1 MPNQETLY
9 NVADRIATITLNRP
23 DKLNAWTAIMEQEV
37 RSAIE
42 EAERDENVRVIILTG
57 AGRGF
62 CAGADMSLL
71 SSVVKSGVDERVRKQ
86 ASSSSTTGLADGVR
100 ADFRKKYSYFPAV
113 GKPVIAAINGPVV
126 GLGLV
131 ISLYCDLRFASDA
144 AKFSTA
150 FARRGLIAE
159 YGLAWILPR
168 LVGHANALDLLFSA
182 RMVDSAEALR
192 IGLVN
197 QIFPQD
203 VFLAKVNEYA
213 RDVAANSSPR
223 STRIMKRQVYD
234 AMFQNLG
241 EASDVA
247 ESEMLS
253 SLQCEDF
260 KEGVAHFLEKRAPA
274 FTGR

>member
-1 MPNQETLY
+1 
-9 NVADRIATITLNRP
+9 
-23 DKLNAWTAIMEQEV
+23 
-37 RSAIE
+37 
-42 EAERDENVRVIILTG
+42 VIILTG

-71 SSVVKSGVDERVRKQ
+71 SSVVASGVDERVRKQ

-131 ISLYCDLRFASDA
+131 IALYCDLRFASDA

-192 IGLVN
+192 MGLVN
-197 QIFPQD
+197 QVFPQD
-203 VFLAKVNEYA
+203 AFLVKVNEYA
-213 RDVAANSSPR
+213 REVAANSSPR

-234 AMFQNLG
+234 AMFQTLG
-241 EASDVA
+241 EAFDVA
-247 ESEMLS
+247 EREMLA

-260 KEGVAHFLEKRAPA
+260 KEGVAHFLQKRAPT

>member
-1 MPNQETLY
+1 MPNRETLY

-23 DKLNAWTAIMEQEV
+23 DKLNAWTAVMEQEV

-42 EAERDENVRVIILTG
+42 EAEHDDNVRVIIITG

-71 SSVVKSGVDERVRKQ
+71 SSVVASGVDERVRKQ
-86 ASSSSTTGLADGVR
+86 ASSDSTTGSADGVR

-131 ISLYCDLRFASDA
+131 IALYCDLRFASDA

-192 IGLVN
+192 MGLVN
-197 QIFPQD
+197 QVFPQD

-213 RDVAANSSPR
+213 REVAANSSPR

-234 AMFQNLG
+234 AMFQTLG
-241 EASDVA
+241 EAFDVA
-247 ESEMLS
+247 EREMLA